1 MGTKLNFNIE
11 DAGLSVDGS
20 EKFNS
25 SGAAQNITI
34 SGDKITSGTVA
45 SARLPYTLEQMLQQ
59 ALNQHLVDTYGLY
72 TRVNKWQYM
81 LTTAEHFDRFPFWQS
96 TIVVRLEESMKSM

>member
-34 SGDKITSGTVA
+34 AADKITSGTVA
-45 SARLPYTLEQMLQQ
+45 SARLPYTIRTN
-59 ALNQHLVDTYGLY
+59 APT
-72 TRVNKWQYM
+72 
-81 LTTAEHFDRFPFWQS
+81 S
-96 TIVVRLEESMKSM
+96 TESTSSGQIWFIYSS

>member
-34 SGDKITSGTVA
+34 AADKITSGTVA
-45 SARLPYTLEQMLQQ
+45 SARLPYTIRTNAPVSTES
-59 ALNQHLVDTYGLY
+59 
-72 TRVNKWQYM
+72 
-81 LTTAEHFDRFPFWQS
+81 TASGHIWFIYS
-96 TIVVRLEESMKSM
+96 S

>member
-34 SGDKITSGTVA
+34 AADKITSGTVA
-45 SARLPYTLEQMLQQ
+45 SARLPYTI
-59 ALNQHLVDTYGLY
+59 T
-72 TRVNKWQYM
+72 
-81 LTTAEHFDRFPFWQS
+81 TTAPTGVGS
-96 TIVVRLEESMKSM
+96 TASGHIWFVYSS

>member
-11 DAGLSVDGS
+11 AAGLSVDGS

-34 SGDKITSGTVA
+34 AADKITSGTVA
-45 SARLPYTLEQMLQQ
+45 SARLPYTIRTN
-59 ALNQHLVDTYGLY
+59 APT
-72 TRVNKWQYM
+72 
-81 LTTAEHFDRFPFWQS
+81 S
-96 TIVVRLEESMKSM
+96 TESTSSGHIWFIYSS